1 MRPPNGPAREPIV
14 FVSDVASVSAKR
26 QIARFP
32 IEALTSSPL
41 HLPPAPETRA
51 SSDSWTDRWVQSD
64 WKKDEGTRGDFVL
77 TAGKWFGNE
86 RDDRGIQTS
95 QDARFYAVSAD
106 MGATFSNE
114 GKTLVLQ
121 FSAKH
126 EQKLDCGGGYIK
138 LMPSSVDQKTFSG
151 DSPYAVMFGPDIC
164 GASTKRVHA
173 IFTDKTG
180 KNLLTKKTIP
190 CETDELT
197 HVYTLVVHPNNTY
210 AVLVDGET
218 RESGD
223 LEDHWDFLPPREIS
237 DPDSKKP
244 EDWDDRAR
252 IPDETDV
259 KPEGWDDIPETIT
272 DPEATKPTDWDD
284 EDDGEWEPPTVPNPE
299 FKGAWRQKTVENPAY
314 KGAWSAPVIP
324 NPEYVAD
331 DALYLQ
337 KDLRYVGFELW
348 QVKSGSIFDNVLVTD
363 DVEYARAFAEK
374 TWGASRDAEKA
385 MFEAAKKKQ
394 REEDDAEA
402 KRLAAEAAENGDDED
417 AFGDD
422 YDDLEPPKDEL

>member
-1 MRPPNGPAREPIV
+1 MA
-14 FVSDVASVSAKR
+14 
-26 QIARFP
+26 
-32 IEALTSSPL
+32 
-41 HLPPAPETRA
+41 
-51 SSDSWTDRWVQSD
+51 SD
-64 WKKDEGTRGDFVL
+64 WKKDEGTSGDFVL
-77 TAGKWFGNE
+77 TAGKWFGDEQN
-86 RDDRGIQTS
+86 DRGIQTS
-95 QDARFYAVSAD
+95 EDARFYAISAD

-237 DPDSKKP
+237 DPDAKKP

>member
-1 MRPPNGPAREPIV
+1 MA
-14 FVSDVASVSAKR
+14 
-26 QIARFP
+26 
-32 IEALTSSPL
+32 
-41 HLPPAPETRA
+41 
-51 SSDSWTDRWVQSD
+51 SD
-64 WKKDEGTRGDFVL
+64 WKKDEGTSGDFVL
-77 TAGKWFGNE
+77 TAGKWFGDEQN
-86 RDDRGIQTS
+86 DRGIQTS
-95 QDARFYAVSAD
+95 EDARFYAVSAD

-164 GASTKRVHA
+164 GSSTKRVHA

-210 AVLVDGET
+210 AVLVDNEV

-223 LEDHWDFLPPREIS
+223 LEDHWDFLPPREIR
-237 DPDSKKP
+237 DPEASKP

-252 IPDETDV
+252 LPDETDV
-259 KPEGWDDIPETIT
+259 KPEGWDDIPETIP
-272 DPEATKPTDWDD
+272 DPEATKPEDWDD
-284 EDDGEWEPPTVPNPE
+284 EDDGEWEPPAVPNPE

-314 KGAWSAPVIP
+314 KGAWSAPMIP

-363 DVEYARAFAEK
+363 DAEYARAFAEK

-385 MFEAAKKKQ
+385 MFDAAKKKQ
-394 REEDDAEA
+394 QEEDDAEA
-402 KRLAAEAAENGDDED
+402 KRLAAEAAESAGDED
-417 AFGDD
+417 EFGDD
-422 YDDLEPPKDEL
+422 YDDSEPPKDEL